1 MIRTAILTFNENVTD
16 HITGAAN
23 SAQAALNEI
32 QNVLMGGAGKVN
44 GVADTPARIQL
55 RPRRRHD
62 LDRRGNIAVQYRV

>member
-1 MIRTAILTFNENVTD
+1 MRDVIRTAILTFNENVTD

-32 QNVLMGGAGKVN
+32 QNVLMGSAGKVY
-44 GVADTPARIQL
+44 AARIQL